1 MSSKPSFSVAVV
13 GLDAQYL
20 RLIEI
25 VFRHIQYNR
34 YVFRLVEPGVPD
46 DAADILIAGVGDAA
60 GREALARARS
70 RRVPG
75 ASIGV
80 VGPDDEAGTPHA
92 IEVGQLVRQLLPLL
106 NRVVEIE
113 GLGGCGITRLEVDV
127 PTALPAPVVA
137 PARPRVLVIDDCA
150 TLCLELSGAFD
161 RMGLDV
167 EIASSGRE
175 ALQRLAERSIDLAT
189 LDIVLPD
196 GDGLQL
202 ARTIRRE
209 PRWRELPIVV
219 VSNRRSPLDV
229 IRGAAAGCSAYLAK
243 PVEFGDL
250 QRTVSR
256 QLGRVMQADALPPA
270 LRGLLDPARS

>member
-1 MSSKPSFSVAVV
+1 MSSKPNFSVAVV
-13 GLDAQYL
+13 GLDAQQL

-25 VFRHIQYNR
+25 VFRHIQHNR
-34 YVFRLVEPGVPD
+34 YVFRLVAPGVSEE
-46 DAADILIAGVGDAA
+46 AADILIAGVGEPA
-60 GREALARARS
+60 GREALKRGRS

-80 VGPDDEAGTPHA
+80 VGPDDEAVTGPT
-92 IEVGQLVRQLLPLL
+92 IEIGQLVRQVLPIL
-106 NRVVEIE
+106 NRVVDSEALLHGE
-113 GLGGCGITRLEVDV
+113 PPLAAEHV
-127 PTALPAPVVA
+127 PAVTPETVVLPP
-137 PARPRVLVIDDCA
+137 RPRVLVIDDCA

-167 EIASSGRE
+167 EVASSGRE
-175 ALQRLAERSIDLAT
+175 ALQRLAERPIDLAT

-243 PVEFGDL
+243 PVEFVDL

-256 QLGRVMQADALPPA
+256 QLGRVMQPDALPPA
-270 LRGLLDPARS
+270 LRGLPDPVR